1 MILRKPYAFLIKHFK
16 LIHLILTGLLLY
28 VIIKSNRLLSFLTEY
43 INSRNYS
50 VIDNLSSIYIG
61 PYVYLSIFLIMVISF
76 VIFMLMKTKDKPL
89 KYYVFTI
96 IYYLIFIIDLIFI
109 STQLDNI
116 SINKVNTLLLRI
128 SRDSLLVLFLGQIP
142 FFLISLVRAI
152 GFNIKKFNFQKDL
165 IELEADEKDNEEFE
179 LDIDVDSF
187 DVKTRT
193 RRRLRL
199 IRYVIK
205 ENKLIILF
213 ITGIILIVSGVFI
226 HNNVYLKNKVY
237 KENAVISSNGLNLK
251 VIDSYQLSVDNFG
264 NDISNEKFSYTVA
277 RVKIKNITN
286 NDLSFSIKNFVL
298 KLSNGKIYSA
308 DLKSKDYFLG
318 LGNTSSTIS
327 ISQGNETIIIVIFKI
342 DEEDIK
348 SKKVLEYTSGYKI
361 NNGERIY
368 NSKKISLNPKENL
381 KNVKVSEVKLG
392 EKLVFDKSILGNSSI
407 VINSFEISNKF
418 TYSYKQCISECYQY
432 KDFIEPKVNT
442 KYNPAVI
449 KMNLDINIDKELYN
463 DSLVDN
469 LIPVFAHVRYII
481 EDKEYTQ
488 PFNMA
493 NITPNNNLEDR
504 YYEIKSDVSK
514 ASNIY
519 LDFIVLDKTYT
530 YVLK

>member
-28 VIIKSNRLLSFLTEY
+28 LIIKSNRLLSFLTNY

-50 VIDNLSSIYIG
+50 VIDNLSNTYIG
-61 PYVYLSIFLIMVISF
+61 SYVYLAIFLIMIISF

-89 KYYVFTI
+89 KYYIFLI

-109 STQLDNI
+109 SSQLNNI
-116 SINKVNTLLLRI
+116 AINKLNTLLLRI
-128 SRDSLLVLFLGQIP
+128 GRDSLLVMFLGQIP

-199 IRYVIK
+199 IKYVIK

-213 ITGIILIVSGVFI
+213 ILGITLIVSGVFL

-237 KENAVISSNGLNLK
+237 KENAIINSNGLKLE
-251 VIDSYQLSVDNFG
+251 VVDSYQLSSDNFG
-264 NDISNEKFSYTVA
+264 NDISNKKYSYTVA
-277 RVKIKNITN
+277 RVRVKNITKT
-286 NDLSFSIKNFVL
+286 DLSFPIKNFVL
-298 KLSNGKIYSA
+298 KLNNGNIYSV

-318 LGNTSSTIS
+318 LGNTSSQIS
-327 ISQGNETIIIVIFKI
+327 VTKGNESMFIVIFKI
-342 DEEDIK
+342 LEEDVK
-348 SKKVLEYTSGYKI
+348 NKKILEYTSGYKV

-368 NSKKISLNPKENL
+368 NSKKISLNPVKL
-381 KNVKVSEVKLG
+381 KNNTEVSKVKLG
-392 EKLVFDKSILGNSSI
+392 EKLTFSKSILKNSSI
-407 VINSFEISNKF
+407 TINNFEISNKF
-418 TYSYKQCISECYQY
+418 TYTYKQCLNECYQY
-432 KDFIEPKVNT
+432 KDFIEAKVNT
-442 KYNPAVI
+442 KYNPSVI
-449 KMNLDINIDKELYN
+449 KLDLSIDIDKELLN
-463 DSLVDN
+463 NTLANN
-469 LIPVFAHVRYII
+469 LIPLFAHMRYVVD
-481 EDKEYTQ
+481 DKEYVQ
-488 PFNMA
+488 VFNMA
-493 NITPNNNLEDR
+493 DITPTTVNDNK
-504 YYEIKSDVSK
+504 YYEVKSDVSK

-519 LDFIVLDKTYT
+519 IDFIILDKVYT